1 MPGLDEEPGV
11 VTGVTVATEGYK
23 YYQIRDIMC
32 GGKKSGI
39 LKGGRKIR
47 IRSKIG
53 RGERKK
59 KGGKRGK

>member
-1 MPGLDEEPGV
+1 MLGLDEEPGV

-23 YYQIRDIMC
+23 YYQIRDIMG

-47 IRSKIG
+47 IRRKG
-53 RGERKK
+53 RKK
-59 KGGKRGK
+59 EKGGKKREIEG